1 MIILFT
7 IYKKK
12 FYKKYDAIYALDVIE
27 HIKRSQCS
35 KFINN
40 IKNSIKPRGILIIG
54 CQVKAHKS
62 MQVNIQKNFTL
73 IVLKR
78 SITKLAE

>member
-7 IYKKK
+7 ILQRKK

-54 CQVKAHKS
+54 CPSQ
-62 MQVNIQKNFTL
+62 
-73 IVLKR
+73 
-78 SITKLAE
+78 ITKVCK